1 MFDKLRKV
9 LLCSVVLV
17 IMVASIAYAMTHFLV
32 AQWYENG
39 DQMCKYDNGTVL
51 NVGYKICPLSIED

>member
-1 MFDKLRKV
+1 MV
-9 LLCSVVLV
+9 SVVLV
-17 IMVASIAYAMTHFLV
+17 VMVASIAYAMTHFLV

-51 NVGYKICPLSIED
+51 NMGYKLCPLSIED